1 MTKFEIKAKLD
12 RLAHFSRSV
21 ELLGQELEETRA
33 SAVTD
38 EVRRLRAQADELEA
52 QAMDLERIAGLNA
65 DIDHLQ
71 DYMAPLEAE
80 IKADVLAQGSSGKGI
95 SLQAVYSPGLPSWD
109 DAKLQGYAAGGHP
122 EILGWRKV
130 GQASVS
136 FRATKGG
143 GSEG

>member
-1 MTKFEIKAKLD
+1 MTKFEIESKLD
-12 RLAHFSRSV
+12 RLAHLTRSI
-21 ELLGQELEETRA
+21 ELLGKELSATREA
-33 SAVTD
+33 AITVDVAT
-38 EVRRLRAQADELEA
+38 LRHQADVLETA
-52 QAMDLERIAGLNA
+52 ALDIEKVCRINQ
-65 DIDHLQ
+65 DIEHLRV
-71 DYMAPLEAE
+71 AHAFLEAE